1 MSSLYHAQQAGIKIE
16 ERDWAMQKA
25 LMRFLESHWR
35 EPDEG
40 IWEVRGG
47 RKNFTHSKMMAWLA
61 FHRGVQLI
69 EEAGLP
75 ANGELK
81 RWNKVREQ
89 IHREVCERG
98 YNPKVKAFT
107 QYYGSDAL
115 DASLLMMPMVGFLPI
130 EDERVRN
137 TIAAIERD
145 LLVQG
150 FVLRYRPEEK
160 NVDGLP
166 GDEGVFLPC
175 SFWLAICLNWLGRKE
190 EAHELFERLLTLQ
203 NDLGLLS
210 EEYDPRD
217 KRLLGN
223 FPQAF
228 THVSLIVAAQF
239 LEEKK

>member
-1 MSSLYHAQQAGIKIE
+1 MAEPTHPRASA
-16 ERDWAMQKA
+16 
-25 LMRFLESHWR
+25 
-35 EPDEG
+35 PDELG
-40 IWEVRGG
+40 FEAIVYEKAPPRATITLNRPEKRNALSIAVRD
-47 RKNFTHSKMMAWLA
+47 L
-61 FHRGVQLI
+61 
-69 EEAGLP
+69 
-75 ANGELK
+75 
-81 RWNKVREQ
+81 
-89 IHREVCERG
+89 
-98 YNPKVKAFT
+98 
-107 QYYGSDAL
+107 GSDAL

-190 EAHELFERLLTLQ
+190 EARELFERLLTLQ
-203 NDLGLLS
+203 NDLGLIW

>member
-1 MSSLYHAQQAGIKIE
+1 MI
-16 ERDWAMQKA
+16 
-25 LMRFLESHWR
+25 
-35 EPDEG
+35 
-40 IWEVRGG
+40 
-47 RKNFTHSKMMAWLA
+47 AWLA

-75 ANGELK
+75 ANDELE
-81 RWNKVREQ
+81 RWKKVRDQ

-145 LLVQG
+145 LLVDG
-150 FVLRYRPEEK
+150 FVLRYRPQEEK
-160 NVDGLP
+160 VDGWP
-166 GDEGVFLPC
+166 GNEGVCLPC
-175 SFWLAICLNWLGRKE
+175 SFWFANCLDMIGRKE
-190 EAHELFERLLTLQ
+190 DARALFERLLGLR

-210 EEYDPRD
+210 EEYDPRG
-217 KRLLGN
+217 KR
-223 FPQAF
+223 
-228 THVSLIVAAQF
+228 
-239 LEEKK
+239 

>member
-1 MSSLYHAQQAGIKIE
+1 
-16 ERDWAMQKA
+16 MQKA
-25 LMRFLESHWR
+25 LVKFLESHWQ

-47 RKNFTHSKMMAWLA
+47 RKHFTHSKIMAWLA

-75 ANGELK
+75 ANGELE
-81 RWNKVREQ
+81 RWKKIRDQ
-89 IHREVCERG
+89 IHHEVCERG

-115 DASLLMMPMVGFLPI
+115 DASLLMAPMIGFLPI
-130 EDERVRN
+130 EDERVHN

-145 LLVQG
+145 LLVDG
-150 FVLRYRPEEK
+150 FVLRYRPQEE
-160 NVDGLP
+160 NVDGLA
-166 GDEGVFLPC
+166 GNEGVFLPC
-175 SFWLAICLNWLGRKE
+175 SFWFAICLSWLGRKE
-190 EAHELFERLLTLQ
+190 EARELFERLLTLQ

-210 EEYDPRD
+210 EEYDPRE

-228 THVSLIVAAQF
+228 THVSLITAAQF
-239 LEEKK
+239 LEEKE

>member
-1 MSSLYHAQQAGIKIE
+1 M
-16 ERDWAMQKA
+16 
-25 LMRFLESHWR
+25 
-35 EPDEG
+35 
-40 IWEVRGG
+40 RGG

-75 ANGELK
+75 ADGELK
-81 RWNKVREQ
+81 RWKKVREQ

-107 QYYGSDAL
+107 QSYGSDAL
-115 DASLLMMPMVGFLPI
+115 DASLLMMPMIGFLPI

-175 SFWLAICLNWLGRKE
+175 SFWLAICLNLLGRKE
-190 EAHELFERLLTLQ
+190 EARDLFERLLTLQ

-217 KRLLGN
+217 KRSLGN